1 MTRPMRHIAT
11 GVLLSALTSGR
22 RRMRCEAGNV
32 SVAFALMIPV
42 VLGAAGIGVDYMRA
56 ATMRTRMQAVADAAA
71 ISSARELQ
79 MAKSEPD
86 KIAAIATSYVTSQLP
101 DVTIQTKVDADAL
114 TVQVVLE
121 KDLALSLAGV
131 VWRGDIHVKT
141 AATAK
146 MTSGLPLCLV
156 GLDPSAIGTIK
167 LENQAMLTAPA
178 CLVYS
183 DSKSPQG
190 LMSMQ
195 SAVLRAGFICSA
207 GGTSN
212 ANSANFSPMPQTDCP
227 VIPDPLA
234 ARQPPSVSGCV
245 ATNQVIDGGIATLA
259 PGVYCGGL
267 KIINGAQVTFSPG
280 IFIIKDGPLIVG
292 DNSDVRGTNVA
303 FYLSGA
309 GANLVFETATTIN
322 FSAPK
327 DGPLTGIL
335 FFDDPSGPPAPLDP
349 RLHRSYVKLGSSPRQ
364 HLILSDNARTLL
376 GTIYMPKGRLI
387 IDATKPI
394 ADRSAYTVLV
404 VQQLDLYSGPNLVLN
419 TDYSASDVPVPQG
432 LGPFGG
438 KVLLAN

>member
-1 MTRPMRHIAT
+1 M
-11 GVLLSALTSGR
+11 LSALTSGW
-22 RRMRCEAGNV
+22 RRMRCEAGNA
-32 SVAFALMIPV
+32 SVTFALMIPV
-42 VLGAAGIGVDYMRA
+42 ILGTAGIGIDYVRA

-86 KIAAIATSYVTSQLP
+86 KIAAIATSYVASQLP
-101 DVTIQTKVDADAL
+101 DVAVQTNVDAEAL
-114 TVQVVLE
+114 TVQVVLQ
-121 KDLALSLAGV
+121 KDLNLTLAGT
-131 VWRGDIHVKT
+131 VWRGDIHLKA

-156 GLDPSAIGTIK
+156 GLDTKAVGAIK
-167 LENQAMLTAPA
+167 LEENALLTAPA

-190 LMSMQ
+190 LMSMDN
-195 SAVLRAGFICSA
+195 AVLRAGFICTA
-207 GGTSN
+207 GGKLNT
-212 ANSANFSPMPQTDCP
+212 NSANFSPMPQTDCP

-234 ARQPPSVSGCV
+234 ARQPPSVSGCS
-245 ATNQVIDGGIATLA
+245 ATDQVIDGGIITLA

-267 KIINGAQVTFSPG
+267 RITNGAQVTFSAG
-280 IFIIKDGPLIVG
+280 TFVIKDGPLIVNN
-292 DNSDVRGTNVA
+292 DASVQGTNIA
-303 FYLSGA
+303 IFLSGA
-309 GANLVFETATTIN
+309 GANLVFEAATTIN
-322 FSAPK
+322 ISAPK

-335 FFDDPSGPPAPLDP
+335 IFDDPTGAPAPVDSKKAYKAYTKQG
-349 RLHRSYVKLGSSPRQ
+349 RSPRE

-376 GTIYMPKGRLI
+376 GTIYMPQGRLI

-404 VQQLDLYSGPNLVLN
+404 VQQLDLYSGPNLILN
-419 TDYSASDVPVPQG
+419 TDYSASDIPVPQG